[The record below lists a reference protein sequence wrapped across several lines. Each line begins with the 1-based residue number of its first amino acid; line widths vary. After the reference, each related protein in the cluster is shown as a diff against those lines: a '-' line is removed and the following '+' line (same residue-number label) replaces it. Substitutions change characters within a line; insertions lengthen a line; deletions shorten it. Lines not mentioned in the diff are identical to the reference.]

1 MSTDVIKSDSTL
13 TSRLVFLDY
22 LRIFSFVSVLIGH
35 KFYAQLSAWA
45 DNPQFH
51 ATPRLLL
58 QLILPAFW
66 NGGTGV
72 AVFFI
77 ISGYII
83 THVLIHE
90 STGTFLLKRI
100 FRIYPLYVVAV
111 ICQLLA
117 DHYLFHQP
125 FPGLRIVAIQLS
137 LLGDWLQAPYA
148 LAGVEWTLRIEIVF
162 YLLMAALKSVGLLNR
177 FRPLLPW
184 VLLGASFGL
193 SMINP
198 IPSFGGVFIA
208 YFTIYAPILFIGVF
222 YYMFEKKEIPLL
234 LLLFF
239 TAAILYQYFGQ
250 IALYW
255 PTWLGSHFIS
265 IAVAIFSAAWLYR
278 ARLKPS
284 PVVLL
289 LSNLTF
295 AVYLFHNWAWNPIKM
310 VFAKLSINV
319 LPPDIQALFG
329 LFILSYLM
337 HKIVEKGGVKL
348 GQRLLQR
355 LGQRR
360 RGMPAGL
367 SNTAV

>member
-1 MSTDVIKSDSTL
+1 M
-13 TSRLVFLDY
+13 
-22 LRIFSFVSVLIGH
+22 
-35 KFYAQLSAWA
+35 
-45 DNPQFH
+45 
-51 ATPRLLL
+51 L

-83 THVLIHE
+83 THVLIQE
-90 STGTFLLKRI
+90 STGTFLYKRI
-100 FRIYPLYVVAV
+100 FRIYPLYVAAV
-111 ICQLLA
+111 ICQLLI
-117 DHYLFHQP
+117 DHFLFHQP

-162 YLLMAALKSVGLLNR
+162 YLLMAVLKSLGLLNR

-184 VLLGASFGL
+184 VLLGVSLGL

-198 IPSFGGVFIA
+198 IPSFDGVFIA

-222 YYMFEKKEIPLL
+222 YYIFEKKEIPLL

-255 PTWLGSHFIS
+255 PTWLGSHFIG

-278 ARLKPS
+278 ARLQAT

-295 AVYLFHNWAWNPIKM
+295 AVYLFHNWAWEPIKILF
-310 VFAKLSINV
+310 VKLSIDL
-319 LPPDIQALFG
+319 LPPDIQALAG
-329 LFILSYLM
+329 LFILSYFM
-337 HKIVEKGGVKL
+337 HKTVEKGGIKL
-348 GQRLLQR
+348 GQHLLQR
-355 LGQRR
+355 LANRR
-360 RGMPAGL
+360 RDRVAGL
-367 SNTAV
+367 SKHTA